1 MNQWKTINLGEAASF
16 LNGYAFKP
24 SDWSDEGKEIIRIQ
38 NLTGSSSEVN
48 YFTGQIDPRYK
59 VVKGD
64 LLISWSA
71 TLGIYEWGGEES
83 WLNQHIFK
91 VVFDKE
97 IVDKSFFKHLIA
109 HSLRKMEEQV
119 HGATMKHITKKKFD
133 SIQIPLPPLPVQQKI
148 AAILDAADLHRR
160 KTKTLIEKYDQ
171 LTQSIFLEM
180 FGDPVKNE
188 KGWKV
193 SELSELMEITS
204 SRRIFQNEYTDDGVP
219 FYRTK
224 EIVELSQ
231 GKKVSS
237 ELFISHE
244 RYNSIVSNNEIP
256 SPGDILLSA
265 VGTIGVMWIVNT
277 QSPFYFKDGNLI
289 WLKSSKAHELVPDY
303 LKITLSYL
311 IKHEIGKLA
320 QGGAYN
326 ALTIIKLKKF
336 PVNIAPFSLQIE
348 FSERLK
354 SISAQKAQIQIS
366 AEKSDELFN
375 TLLQR
380 AFKGELVS

>member
-1 MNQWKTINLGEAASF
+1 MNQWKTINLGEAATF
-16 LNGYAFKP
+16 INGYAFKP

-71 TLGIYEWGGEES
+71 TLGIYEWEGEES

-97 IVDKSFFKHLIA
+97 TVGKSFFKHLIA

-148 AAILDAADLHRR
+148 AAILDAADLHRQ

-180 FGDPVKNE
+180 FGDPVRNE
-188 KGWKV
+188 KGWEIE
-193 SELSELMEITS
+193 SLRELCSIIT
-204 SRRIFQNEYTDDGVP
+204 DGTHFSPEPQKTGFPYVTAKHVKAHGLDFDSNP
-219 FYRTK
+219 T
-224 EIVELSQ
+224 
-231 GKKVSS
+231 
-237 ELFISHE
+237 FISEEAHNQIYKRCTPE
-244 RYNSIVSNNEIP
+244 FGDVLYIKDGATTGIACLNTFNEPISLLSSLALLKPLPEKLNNHYLCFWLNNENIR
-256 SPGDILLSA
+256 
-265 VGTIGVMWIVNT
+265 
-277 QSPFYFKDGNLI
+277 KKLI
-289 WLKSSKAHELVPDY
+289 SEFMS
-303 LKITLSYL
+303 
-311 IKHEIGKLA
+311 
-320 QGGAYN
+320 GA
-326 ALTIIKLKKF
+326 AIQRFTLKKINVF
-336 PVNIAPFSLQIE
+336 KINVPPISLQNQFAERIIAIDKQKKQARE
-348 FSERLK
+348 VFSK
-354 SISAQKAQIQIS
+354 SK
-366 AEKSDELFN
+366 ELFN

-380 AFKGELVS
+380 AFKGELVN